1 MAGRGVDVDLLF
13 KLRLAVGRVGEMDL
27 AKWWNTQGQ
36 LGSLGSSVVSRG
48 FPRTH
53 HFAQARAVFAVAA
66 DRCREVYDP
75 PGSVTLWNMPADVE
89 DELELRLE
97 SWREDA
103 VGWAPFFIELESCSA
118 DLSMELQR
126 LGLASEEHV
135 ERESRLRRSAEQ
147 RAVQVPGEFS
157 GSDDDLTMLAIAFA
171 RGEQGSLAVPYQPW
185 DPA

>member
-1 MAGRGVDVDLLF
+1 MASVDVERLF
-13 KLRLAVGRVGEMDL
+13 RLRLVVGRVGEMDL

-36 LGSLGSSVVSRG
+36 LGSLGSSVLSRG

-75 PGSVTLWNMPADVE
+75 PASVTLWNMPADVE

-103 VGWAPFFIELESCSA
+103 AGWAVMPQ
-118 DLSMELQR
+118 D
-126 LGLASEEHV
+126 V
-135 ERESRLRRSAEQ
+135 
-147 RAVQVPGEFS
+147 V
-157 GSDDDLTMLAIAFA
+157 
-171 RGEQGSLAVPYQPW
+171 
-185 DPA
+185 